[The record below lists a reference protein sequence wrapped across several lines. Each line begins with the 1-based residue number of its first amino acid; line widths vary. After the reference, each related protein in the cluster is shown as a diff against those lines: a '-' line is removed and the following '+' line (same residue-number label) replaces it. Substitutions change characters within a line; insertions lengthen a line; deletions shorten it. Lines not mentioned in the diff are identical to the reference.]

1 MTSPFEPLNTGT
13 SSAGFLPSWERRLW
27 NKAKIGISRYEVDI
41 VPVSQ
46 GGLLL
51 MHAVK
56 RMKRNPLIMKHHEGS

>member
-46 GGLLL
+46 GGVTSY
-51 MHAVK
+51 ACGEANEAK
-56 RMKRNPLIMKHHEGS
+56 SFDHEAS